1 MGTNLINFPGNNT
14 KGPTDQEPPMD
25 ITARVEKLEQDVSAI
40 KLDVAV
46 IKSNYATKADIAEA
60 KASIIMWVVGAI
72 FIAQILPMVKDWV
85 TTHHTIETQQT
96 QAK

>member
-1 MGTNLINFPGNNT
+1 
-14 KGPTDQEPPMD
+14 MD

-46 IKSNYATKADIAEA
+46 IKSNYATKTDIAEA

-72 FIAQILPMVKDWV
+72 FITQILPMVKDWV
-85 TTHHTIETQQT
+85 TTHHALETQQT
-96 QAK
+96 PPAQQK